1 MGLFDRDLWREV
13 FATLSKNMLR
23 TFLTTL
29 GVIFAIVILIGLL
42 GATNG
47 MKNGFDRIF
56 AGTATNSMFLWS
68 QRTSMAYKGFE
79 RGRSIDLTL
88 SDVELIM
95 REVPEVSEIAP
106 RIQLGNFR
114 GTVTVIRGGRSSGSS
129 VYGDYP
135 NIDNMSKKKMVE
147 GRFLNQLDIQKARKV
162 CVIGVD
168 AYKLLFDKG
177 ENAIGENIRIN
188 GVYFTVVGI
197 FKKNDNINFEGENT
211 IFVPFT
217 TFQTA
222 FNSGDEVGWMAILVH
237 PDKSV
242 AVAERKIKTLL
253 KRKYN
258 IHPDDPRAFGS
269 FDFSQIFEGISA
281 FTLVLSGFSFF
292 VGIFTLLAGVI
303 AVSNILLITVKE
315 RTNEIGIRRAL
326 GATPAMV
333 KRQIVLES
341 IVLTSFAGLVGFII
355 SIGGLHILDNAFGQ
369 TDDAPFT
376 NPTVSMIQ
384 VIVSFSLM
392 VTLSILIGL
401 IPANRAVKIKPIEA
415 LREE

>member
-1 MGLFDRDLWREV
+1 MGLLDRDLWKEV
-13 FATLSKNMLR
+13 MATLSKNMLR

-47 MKNGFDRIF
+47 MKNGFNQIF
-56 AGTATNSMFLWS
+56 AGTATNSMFLWA
-68 QRTSMAYKGFE
+68 QRTSMPYKGFE
-79 RGRSIDLTL
+79 RGRAIDL
-88 SDVELIM
+88 SMDDVDMIL
-95 REVPEVSEIAP
+95 REVPEVDVISP
-106 RIQLGNFR
+106 RIQLGSFR

-129 VYGDYP
+129 VYGDFP
-135 NIDNMSKKKMVE
+135 TIDLMSKKKMVD
-147 GRFLNQLDIQKARKV
+147 GRFLNNNDIEDARKV

-177 ENAIGENIRIN
+177 ENAIGESVRIN

-197 FKKNDNINFEGENT
+197 FKRNDNINFEGENT

-222 FNSGDEVGWMAILVH
+222 FNSGDEVGWMAILVDG
-237 PDKSV
+237 DKSV
-242 AVAERKIKTLL
+242 AVAENKIKGLL

-269 FDFSQIFEGISA
+269 FDFSQIFEGINA
-281 FTLVLSGFSFF
+281 FTMVLSGFSFF

-326 GATPAMV
+326 GATPAV
-333 KRQIVLES
+333 IKRQIIMES
-341 IVLTSFAGLVGFII
+341 IVLTFFAGLIGFII
-355 SIGGLHILDNAFGQ
+355 SIGLLHGLDIAFGQ

-376 NPTVSMIQ
+376 NPTVSPLQ
-384 VIVSFSLM
+384 VIVSFTLM
-392 VTLSILIGL
+392 VTLSILIGM
-401 IPANRAVKIKPIEA
+401 IPANRAVKIKPIDA

>member
-1 MGLFDRDLWREV
+1 MGLLDRDLWKEV
-13 FATLSKNMLR
+13 FTTLSKNMLR

-29 GVIFAIVILIGLL
+29 GVIFAMVILIGLL

-47 MKNGFDRIF
+47 MKNGFDQIF
-56 AGTATNSMFLWS
+56 AGTATNSMFLWT
-68 QRTSMAYKGFE
+68 QRTSMPYKGFE
-79 RGRSIDLTL
+79 RGRSVDLRL
-88 SDVELIM
+88 EDVDLLK
-95 REVPEVSEIAP
+95 REVPEIDDISP

-114 GTVTVIRGGRSSGSS
+114 GTVTVIRGGKSSGSS

-135 NIDNMSKKKMVE
+135 TIDRMSKKRIVE
-147 GRFLNQLDIQKARKV
+147 GRFLNQKDIEGARKV

-177 ENAIGENIRIN
+177 ENAIGESIRVN
-188 GVYFTVVGI
+188 GIYFTVVGI
-197 FKKNDNINFEGENT
+197 FKRNDNINFEGENAV
-211 IFVPFT
+211 FVPFT

-222 FNSGDEVGWMAILVH
+222 FNSGDEVGWMAILVDD
-237 PDKSV
+237 DKKV
-242 AVAERKIKTLL
+242 AVAERKIKALL

-269 FDFSQIFEGISA
+269 FDFSQIFEGINA

-326 GATPAMV
+326 GATPKV
-333 KRQIVLES
+333 IRRQIVMES
-341 IVLTSFAGLVGFII
+341 IVLTFFAGLVGFII
-355 SIGGLHILDNAFGQ
+355 SIGILHGLDIAFGQ

-376 NPTVSMIQ
+376 NPTVSIVQ
-384 VIVSFSLM
+384 VVVSFVLM
-392 VTLSILIGL
+392 VGLSILIGM
-401 IPANRAVKIKPIEA
+401 IPANRAVKVKPIDA

>member
-1 MGLFDRDLWREV
+1 MGLFDRDLWKEV
-13 FATLSKNMLR
+13 MATLSKNMLR

-47 MKNGFDRIF
+47 MKNGFNKIF

-68 QRTSMAYKGFE
+68 QRTSMPYKGFE
-79 RGRSIDLTL
+79 RGRSVDLAL
-88 SDVELIM
+88 SDVDMIM
-95 REVPEVSEIAP
+95 REVPEVDVISP

-129 VYGDYP
+129 VYGDFP
-135 NIDNMSKKKMVE
+135 TIDLMSKKKMVE
-147 GRFLNQLDIQKARKV
+147 GRFLNQHDIEGARKV

-177 ENAIGENIRIN
+177 EDAIGESVRIN
-188 GVYFTVVGI
+188 GVYFTVVGV
-197 FKKNDNINFEGENT
+197 FKRNDNINFEGENT

-222 FNSGDEVGWMAILVH
+222 FNSGDEVGWMAILVD
-237 PDKSV
+237 PGKSV
-242 AVAERKIKTLL
+242 AVAERKIKALL

-269 FDFSQIFEGISA
+269 FDFSQIFEGINA
-281 FTLVLSGFSFF
+281 FTMVLSGFSFF

-326 GATPAMV
+326 GATPAV
-333 KRQIVLES
+333 IKRQIVLES
-341 IVLTSFAGLVGFII
+341 IVLTFFAGLIGFII
-355 SIGGLHILDNAFGQ
+355 SIGILHGLDAAFGQ

-376 NPTVSMIQ
+376 NPTVSPLQ
-384 VIVSFSLM
+384 VIVSFTLM
-392 VTLSILIGL
+392 FSLSILIGM
-401 IPANRAVKIKPIEA
+401 IPANRAVKIKPIDA

>member
-1 MGLFDRDLWREV
+1 MGIFDRDLWSEV
-13 FATLSKNMLR
+13 FTTLTKNMLR

-47 MKNGFDRIF
+47 MKNGFDQIF
-56 AGTATNSMFLWS
+56 AGTATNSMFLWT
-68 QRTSMAYKGFE
+68 QRTSMPYKGFE
-79 RGRSIDLTL
+79 RGRSLDLSL
-88 SDVELIM
+88 DDVELIKSQ
-95 REVPEVSEIAP
+95 VPEVNTISP

-114 GTVTVIRGGRSSGSS
+114 GTVTVLRAGKTSGSS

-135 NIDNMSKKKMVE
+135 TIDLMSKKKIVQ
-147 GRFLNQLDIQKARKV
+147 GRFINQNDIEEARKV
-162 CVIGVD
+162 CVIGID
-168 AYKLLFDKG
+168 AYKLLFEKG
-177 ENAIGENIRIN
+177 EDPIGESIKIN
-188 GVYFTVVGI
+188 GIYFTVVGT
-197 FKKNDNINFEGENT
+197 FKRNDNINFEGENT
-211 IFVPFT
+211 VFVPFT

-222 FNSGDEVGWMAILVH
+222 FNSGDEVGWMAILVDD
-237 PDKSV
+237 DKSV
-242 AVAERKIKTLL
+242 AVAEKKIKDLL

-258 IHPDDPRAFGS
+258 VHPDDPRAFGS
-269 FDFSQIFEGISA
+269 FDFSKIFEGINA

-326 GATPAMV
+326 GATPKV
-333 KRQIVLES
+333 IRRQIIMES
-341 IVLTSFAGLVGFII
+341 IVLTFFAGLIGFII
-355 SIGGLHILDNAFGQ
+355 SIGILHGLDVAFGQ

-376 NPTVSMIQ
+376 NPTVSMLQ
-384 VIVSFSLM
+384 VIVSFVLM
-392 VTLSILIGL
+392 VGLSILIGL
-401 IPANRAVKIKPIEA
+401 IPANRAVKIKPIDA

>member
-1 MGLFDRDLWREV
+1 
-13 FATLSKNMLR
+13 MLR

-56 AGTATNSMFLWS
+56 AGTATNSMFLWA

-79 RGRSIDLTL
+79 RGRSIDL
-88 SDVELIM
+88 SMDDVDMIL

-129 VYGDYP
+129 VYGDFP

-147 GRFLNQLDIQKARKV
+147 GRFLNQLDIEQARKV

-177 ENAIGENIRIN
+177 ENAIGESVRIN

-237 PDKSV
+237 PGKSV

-355 SIGGLHILDNAFGQ
+355 SVAGLHLLDNAYGQ
-369 TDDAPFT
+369 AEDAPFT

-384 VIVSFSLM
+384 VIVSFALM

>member
-56 AGTATNSMFLWS
+56 AGTATNSMFLWA

-79 RGRSIDLTL
+79 RGRSIDL
-88 SDVELIM
+88 SMDDVDMII

-129 VYGDYP
+129 VYGDFP

-147 GRFLNQLDIQKARKV
+147 GRFLNQLDIDQARKV

-177 ENAIGENIRIN
+177 ENAIGESVRIN

-197 FKKNDNINFEGENT
+197 FKKNDNINFEG
-211 IFVPFT
+211 
-217 TFQTA
+217 
-222 FNSGDEVGWMAILVH
+222 
-237 PDKSV
+237 
-242 AVAERKIKTLL
+242 
-253 KRKYN
+253 
-258 IHPDDPRAFGS
+258 
-269 FDFSQIFEGISA
+269 
-281 FTLVLSGFSFF
+281 
-292 VGIFTLLAGVI
+292 
-303 AVSNILLITVKE
+303 
-315 RTNEIGIRRAL
+315 
-326 GATPAMV
+326 
-333 KRQIVLES
+333 
-341 IVLTSFAGLVGFII
+341 
-355 SIGGLHILDNAFGQ
+355 
-369 TDDAPFT
+369 
-376 NPTVSMIQ
+376 
-384 VIVSFSLM
+384 
-392 VTLSILIGL
+392 
-401 IPANRAVKIKPIEA
+401 
-415 LREE
+415 

>member
-1 MGLFDRDLWREV
+1 MGLLDRDLWKEV
-13 FATLSKNMLR
+13 FTTLSKNMLR

-29 GVIFAIVILIGLL
+29 GVIFAMVILIGLL

-47 MKNGFDRIF
+47 MKNGFDQIF
-56 AGTATNSMFLWS
+56 AGTATNSMFLWT
-68 QRTSMAYKGFE
+68 QRTSMPYKGFE
-79 RGRSIDLTL
+79 RGRSVDLRL
-88 SDVELIM
+88 EDVDLLK
-95 REVPEVSEIAP
+95 REVPEIDDISP

-114 GTVTVIRGGRSSGSS
+114 GTVTVIRGGKSSGSS
-129 VYGDYP
+129 VYGDFP
-135 NIDNMSKKKMVE
+135 TIDRMSKKRIVE
-147 GRFLNQLDIQKARKV
+147 GRFLNQKDIEGARKV

-177 ENAIGENIRIN
+177 ENAIGESIRIN
-188 GVYFTVVGI
+188 GIYFTVVGI
-197 FKKNDNINFEGENT
+197 FKRNDNINFEGENAV
-211 IFVPFT
+211 FVPFT

-222 FNSGDEVGWMAILVH
+222 FNSGDEVGWMAILVDD
-237 PDKSV
+237 DKKV
-242 AVAERKIKTLL
+242 AVAERKIKALL

-269 FDFSQIFEGISA
+269 FDFSQIFEGINA

-326 GATPAMV
+326 GATPKV
-333 KRQIVLES
+333 IRRQIVMES
-341 IVLTSFAGLVGFII
+341 IVLTFFAGLVGFII
-355 SIGGLHILDNAFGQ
+355 SIGILHGLDVAFGQ

-376 NPTVSMIQ
+376 NPTVSIVQ
-384 VIVSFSLM
+384 VVVSFVLM
-392 VTLSILIGL
+392 VGLSILIGM
-401 IPANRAVKIKPIEA
+401 IPANRAVKVKPIDA